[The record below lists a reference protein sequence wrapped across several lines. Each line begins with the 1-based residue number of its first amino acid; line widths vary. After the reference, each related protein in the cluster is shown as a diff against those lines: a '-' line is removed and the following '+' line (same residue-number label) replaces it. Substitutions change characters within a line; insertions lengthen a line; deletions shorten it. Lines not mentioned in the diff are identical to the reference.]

1 MLQVRETATGS
12 VLFHQAPPKLTVAGG
27 WFAIIFGC
35 VMIFHPTGWK
45 SGTEQANPL
54 IIFAIGLVLTAF
66 GCALAFLR
74 TTYLV
79 DRSSDLFVKQS
90 RLIVPLRASSYRL
103 SEFTEVEIRKDT
115 DGEGEASYHL
125 LLVGPAREVKLET
138 SSSQAVLEHS
148 RDVVAKAIFGEAE
161 QTDDEDDDM

>member
-12 VLFHQAPPKLTVAGG
+12 VLFQQAPPKLTVAGG
-27 WFAIIFGC
+27 WFAIVFGC

-79 DRSSDLFVKQS
+79 DRPSDLFVKQS

-103 SEFTEVEIRKDT
+103 SEFTEVEIRKQT
-115 DGEGEASYHL
+115 DGEGDAQYHL
-125 LLVGPAREVKLET
+125 FLVSPTREVKLET
-138 SSSQAVLEHS
+138 SSSQAALEDS
-148 RDVVAKAIFGEAE
+148 RDAVAVAVFGESV
-161 QTDDEDDDM
+161 QRIDEDDAT